1 MLPIPT
7 ALLHTVAVPIHPT
20 VENRIF
26 FKAEDGDH
34 QFLERK
40 FNAIYLS
47 YLRKNQPQRG
57 MIGDLY

>member
-20 VENRIF
+20 VDIRIF

-34 QFLERK
+34 QFLERNIPIISEK
-40 FNAIYLS
+40 KSISKRHDWRFT
-47 YLRKNQPQRG
+47 
-57 MIGDLY
+57 